1 MNERNLLTRRFR
13 RAAEGPVFTVDVGTH
28 DCTGGM
34 QREPSG
40 FLESVMVWS
49 DPVQKTVVLSF
60 NYEER
65 STRGLD
71 RRWYCLSPEEAR
83 RLATALLNATDPEF
97 INKPRLTPSRSS
109 LV

>member
-1 MNERNLLTRRFR
+1 MSERNLRTQRFHQ
-13 RAAEGPVFTVDVGTH
+13 AESPVFTVDVSAH

-34 QREPSG
+34 QTEPSG

-49 DPVQKTVVLSF
+49 DPVQKNVVLSF
-60 NYEER
+60 NYEDR
-65 STRGLD
+65 NTRDLE
-71 RRWYCLSPEEAR
+71 RRWYCLNPEEAR

-97 INKPRLTPSRSS
+97 TSKPRLTPSRSS